1 MVCGLKQSRAM
12 SFVEAATNVIAGLLL
27 AMLAQ
32 ILVFP
37 MFGIALAIE
46 ANVTIAA
53 IFTAISVARSFL
65 LRRLFEAIRTRDG
78 FCSSRGGQS

>member
-12 SFVEAATNVIAGLLL
+12 SFVEAATNVVAGLVL

-37 MFGIALAIE
+37 LFGIALAIE
-46 ANVTIAA
+46 ANVAIAS
-53 IFTAISVARSFL
+53 IFTALSVARSFL
-65 LRRLFEAIRTRDG
+65 LRRVFEALRTRHRLRQ
-78 FCSSRGGQS
+78 SRGA